1 MGETVAIIGGQFG
14 SEGKGVVAAAL
25 AHQFEYAVRVGG
37 PNAGHSFRIQHGN
50 GMWGTYKMRG
60 VPCAWVNRD
69 CELII
74 GAGAVVDP
82 ALLRQELSMLPP
94 ETVVYVD
101 RNAAVVVHEDGLE
114 EEAAGLGEILGSTL
128 EGVGVARARKMRRVY
143 PLAARAVIASDY
155 ADWPSQVELISRS
168 GQMLSMA
175 WNSGGAI
182 MLEGTQG
189 SGLSLD
195 HGEQYPFVTSAD
207 TNAAGLLA
215 QVGMPP
221 AALGGDHGH
230 VFLVAR
236 TLPIRVGGNS
246 GPMHEELTWDDLA
259 EHAGVGTPER
269 TTVTNKI
276 RRIGRWDIDL
286 FSRAVDINA
295 PCGVFLMFADYL
307 VPSMAGTIDAA
318 ALLDAAEP
326 GPLGDL
332 KALTTQIEV
341 GQRVPVV
348 AYGTGGPGWALA
360 FRGRCAHG
368 SDWDPRS

>member
-1 MGETVAIIGGQFG
+1 MGDTVAIIGAQFG

-25 AHQFEYAVRVGG
+25 APRFEYAVRVGG
-37 PNAGHSFRIQHGN
+37 PNAGHSFRVPLEG
-50 GMWGTYKMRG
+50 GGYGTYKMRG
-60 VPCAWVNRD
+60 IPCAWINRD

-82 ALLRQELSMLPP
+82 DLLRQELTMLP
-94 ETVVYVD
+94 EGTVVYVD
-101 RNAAVVVHEDGLE
+101 RMAAVVSHQDGIE
-114 EEAAGLGEILGSTL
+114 EREAGIGEILGSTL

-143 PLAARAVIASDY
+143 PSDIVTLAGDY
-155 ADWPSQVELISRS
+155 SNWPSAVQLISRS

-175 WNSGGAI
+175 WRSGASI

-195 HGEQYPFVTSAD
+195 HGERYPFVTSAD
-207 TNAAGLLA
+207 TNASGLLA

-221 AALGGDHGH
+221 AALGEDTGH

-246 GPMHEELTWDDLA
+246 GPMHEELDWYDLQK
-259 EHAGVGTPER
+259 HAGVMDPER

-276 RRIGRWDIDL
+276 RRIGRWDSDL
-286 FSRAVDINA
+286 FGRSVDINY

-307 VPSMAGTIDAA
+307 VPEIAGTT
-318 ALLDAAEP
+318 DAAEVLARAEP
-326 GPLGDL
+326 TELGDI
-332 KALTTQIEV
+332 KALTTQIE
-341 GQRVPVV
+341 QIHRVPVV
-348 AYGTGGPGWALA
+348 AYGTGGPGWSLA

-368 SDWDPRS
+368 HAWDPAS